1 VISSSGGSKIST
13 SPLFALPRKIPL
25 SAQAGNSDRC
35 RLAKQYLKQIFALTA
50 AILILAP
57 ALRAQG
63 KCPVEVK
70 LLLSPPTTQAVI
82 ASLGFVNETTGRVYL
97 FDTQALDL
105 SMQGVIV
112 RVRQGAKNDL
122 TVKVRLPKRNQ
133 QADNSRLAKRFPCE
147 IDRTRAGAYT
157 SYAVGRQYAATRVP
171 EFGNDI
177 YSLLSASQLEL
188 LREAQVSI
196 DWARVRRVASMN
208 STAWETTAQSPSG
221 KLALELWEWPA
232 GKILELSAKAGS
244 DAEASK
250 YSELERLVKMNN
262 LSPSDTQ
269 DTKTSIVLETLV
281 DHASPSK

>member
-1 VISSSGGSKIST
+1 M
-13 SPLFALPRKIPL
+13 PLR
-25 SAQAGNSDRC
+25 AQAGNSDC
-35 RLAKQYLKQIFALTA
+35 GLAKCLKQVFALTA

-82 ASLGFVNETTGRVYL
+82 TSLGFANETTGRVYL

-112 RVRQGAKNDL
+112 RVRQGAKDDL
-122 TVKVRLPKRNQ
+122 TVKVRLPKRNLQ
-133 QADNSRLAKRFPCE
+133 GDNSRLGERFPCE

-196 DWARVRRVASMN
+196 DWARVRRVASIN
-208 STAWETTAQSPSG
+208 STAWTTAQSPSG

-244 DAEASK
+244 EAEASK
-250 YSELERLVKMNN
+250 YAELERLVKMNN
-262 LSPSDTQ
+262 LSPSGSQ

>member
-1 VISSSGGSKIST
+1 LKQV
-13 SPLFALPRKIPL
+13 FALI
-25 SAQAGNSDRC
+25 
-35 RLAKQYLKQIFALTA
+35 A
-50 AILILAP
+50 AILLFAP
-57 ALRAQG
+57 ALRAQD

-82 ASLGFVNETTGRVYL
+82 ASLGFVNERTGRVYL
-97 FDTQALDL
+97 FDTVGLDL
-105 SMQGVIV
+105 LTQGVIV

-122 TVKVRLPKRNQ
+122 TVKVRLPQRNQ
-133 QADNSRLAKRFPCE
+133 PVDNSRFRNRFPCE

-157 SYAVGRQYAATRVP
+157 SYAVGRKYAATKVP

-196 DWARVRRVASMN
+196 DWARVTRVASIN
-208 STAWETTAQSPSG
+208 SITWETTAQSPSG

-232 GKILELSAKAGS
+232 GKVLELSAKAGS

-250 YSELERLVKMNN
+250 YAELERLVKMNN
-262 LSPSDTQ
+262 LSPSASQ
-269 DTKTSIVLETLV
+269 DTKTSIVLQTLA
-281 DHASPSK
+281 DHAFPSK

>member
-1 VISSSGGSKIST
+1 MR
-13 SPLFALPRKIPL
+13 RKIPL

-35 RLAKQYLKQIFALTA
+35 RLAKKYLKQVFALTA

-57 ALRAQG
+57 ALRAQS
-63 KCPVEVK
+63 KCSVEVK

-82 ASLGFVNETTGRVYL
+82 ASLGFANETTGRVYL

-133 QADNSRLAKRFPCE
+133 QGDNSRLGRRFPCE

-177 YSLLSASQLEL
+177 HSLLSASQFEL
-188 LREAQVSI
+188 LGEAQVSI
-196 DWARVRRVASMN
+196 DWARVRRVASIN
-208 STAWETTAQSPSG
+208 STTWETTAQSPSA

-250 YSELERLVKMNN
+250 YAELERLVKMNN
-262 LSPSDTQ
+262 LSPSDSQ